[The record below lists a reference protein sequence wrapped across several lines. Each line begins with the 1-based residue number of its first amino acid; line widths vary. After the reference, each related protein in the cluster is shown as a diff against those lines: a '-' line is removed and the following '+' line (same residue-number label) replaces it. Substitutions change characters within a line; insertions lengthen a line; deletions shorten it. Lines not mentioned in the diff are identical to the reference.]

1 MGFQT
6 SCYVLRGAGGAH
18 MVVKGLTF
26 ALSHNLQLRTD
37 GDDYLFD
44 TIDNNGN
51 GDEEVWALEDKS
63 KSCSYLRISNDVH
76 RALFGKSE
84 TVNGETI
91 SQGASFEYC
100 FSFADFLVSMEMQTQ
115 QSKG

>member
-1 MGFQT
+1 
-6 SCYVLRGAGGAH
+6 

-100 FSFADFLVSMEMQTQ
+100 FSFADFLYFLLTGGHVFCNPRHNALLLVVKMIF
-115 QSKG
+115 

>member
-1 MGFQT
+1 M
-6 SCYVLRGAGGAH
+6 LRGAGGAH

-37 GDDYLFD
+37 GEDYLFD

-84 TVNGETI
+84 SVNGETNRPVRRYFI
-91 SQGASFEYC
+91 LAQNFI
-100 FSFADFLVSMEMQTQ
+100 DFLRLHKQCNISKYQT
-115 QSKG
+115 

>member
-1 MGFQT
+1 
-6 SCYVLRGAGGAH
+6 

-51 GDEEVWALEDKS
+51 GDEEVCGLEDKS

-76 RALFGKSE
+76 RALFGCE
-84 TVNGETI
+84 WGNNLTRGEFRI
-91 SQGASFEYC
+91 LLLIC
-100 FSFADFLVSMEMQTQ
+100 
-115 QSKG
+115 